1 MSSRAEPAKK
11 ILVTGG
17 CGFLG
22 SHLVDAL
29 LERGHQVTVLDR
41 VERRGAW
48 RPAPARLVLGALE
61 DPAVLA
67 DAVAGQDAVIHLAG
81 FADLNAA
88 KSQPLATV
96 HANIVGTI
104 NLIEA
109 MRAHG
114 VSRLLFAST
123 VYVYSREGGFYR
135 ASKQACES
143 YIEEY
148 ERRFGLRYTILRY
161 GSLYGPRADAANG
174 VYRLLRQ
181 AIEHGKVAYTGAP
194 DDLREY
200 IHVEDAANLS
210 VDALD
215 AQYEGRHLLLTG
227 HAATRAGELFTMF
240 QEILGRPVH
249 VEYRDA
255 EGPGSGH
262 YAVTPYAYTPKPGRK
277 LVTSHYVDMGQGL
290 LRLVEEV
297 SRELEAAGRGPHAP
311 VHPAK
316 P

>member
-1 MSSRAEPAKK
+1 MK

-29 LERGHQVTVLDR
+29 LDRGHDVTVLDR
-41 VERRGAW
+41 VAGRGGW
-48 RPAPARLVLGALE
+48 TPAPARMVMGSLE
-61 DPAVLA
+61 DPAALA
-67 DAVAGQDAVIHLAG
+67 EAVTGQDAVVHLAG

-96 HANIVGTI
+96 HANIVGTV

-148 ERRFGLRYTILRY
+148 RRRFGLRYTILRY

-181 AIEHGKVAYTGAP
+181 AIEGKPLAYTGAP

-200 IHVEDAANLS
+200 IHVEDAAGLS

-215 AQYEGRHLLLTG
+215 PQYEGKHLLLTG
-227 HAATRAGELFTMF
+227 HSATRAGELFTMF
-240 QEILGRPVH
+240 QEILGRPVQ
-249 VEYRDA
+249 VEYREA

-277 LVTSHYVDMGQGL
+277 LVTPHYVDMGQGL
-290 LRLVEEV
+290 LRMVEDIH
-297 SRELEAAGRGPHAP
+297 RELAGAQDPADPADQDPAGAARG
-311 VHPAK
+311 
-316 P
+316 

>member
-1 MSSRAEPAKK
+1 MK

-29 LERGHQVTVLDR
+29 LEGGHQVTVLDR
-41 VERRGAW
+41 AAG
-48 RPAPARLVLGALE
+48 RPGWQPAAQEDRLRLRVGSLE
-61 DPAVLA
+61 DPAALTA
-67 DAVAGQDAVIHLAG
+67 AVEGQDAVYHLAG

-88 KSQPLATV
+88 KTLPMQTA
-96 HANIVGTI
+96 HANILGTL

-109 MRAHG
+109 MRSRG
-114 VSRLLFAST
+114 VTRLLFAST

-135 ASKQACES
+135 VSKQACES

-161 GSLYGPRADAANG
+161 GSLYGPRADGANG

-181 AIEHGKVAYTGAP
+181 AIEGKQLAYTGGP
-194 DDLREY
+194 DDIREY
-200 IHVEDAANLS
+200 IHVEDAARLS
-210 VDALD
+210 VDAL
-215 AQYEGRHLLLTG
+215 APAFEGKHVLLTG
-227 HAATRAGELFTMF
+227 PAATRAGDLFTMF
-240 QEILGRPVH
+240 QEILGRPVE
-249 VEYRDA
+249 VDYRKA

-277 LVTSHYVDMGQGL
+277 LVTTHYVDMGQGL
-290 LRLVEEV
+290 LRMVEDI
-297 SRELEAAGRGPHAP
+297 SRELEAP
-311 VHPAK
+311 
-316 P
+316 